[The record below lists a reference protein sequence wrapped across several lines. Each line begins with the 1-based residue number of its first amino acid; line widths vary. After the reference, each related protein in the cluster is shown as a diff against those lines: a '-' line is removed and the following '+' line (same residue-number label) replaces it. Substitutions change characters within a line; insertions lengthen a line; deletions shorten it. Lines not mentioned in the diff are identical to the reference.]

1 MAAAG
6 WQQSI
11 LYEYTKTAAASQS
24 FRLVMSLIGTCKV
37 DSQAAVEWVC
47 LRRVRREVRLACFLN
62 ASTLFKSNIHS

>member
-6 WQQSI
+6 WQQNI

-24 FRLVMSLIGTCKV
+24 FSLIGTCKV
-37 DSQAAVEWVC
+37 DSQAAVEWGC